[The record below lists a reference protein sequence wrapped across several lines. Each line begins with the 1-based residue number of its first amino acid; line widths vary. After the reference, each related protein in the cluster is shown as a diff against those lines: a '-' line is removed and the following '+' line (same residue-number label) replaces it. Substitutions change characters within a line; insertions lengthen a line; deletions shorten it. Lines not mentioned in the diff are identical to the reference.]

1 MDVLCVDIGTTSL
14 KVGIISENGEVVSVF
29 KKNLFEKKSKFVAEK
44 WFFALKSSLEH
55 LEKSSERKFEIE
67 AICVSGNGPTIVS
80 CGGLTLLWNKN
91 YEVSKERTENSL
103 FLPKLIAFK
112 ELFQKE
118 YNRTKY
124 LFSGPEYL
132 IYKLTQNVITLLPEE
147 RFIPAYWNDE
157 LLLRNDVDILP
168 EKLPPFVKIGEK
180 CGNLTAENAKFLKLK
195 KNIPVF
201 CAGPDFV
208 AALIGTNT
216 LETGKICD
224 RSGSSEGINFCV
236 NKQVFHEKIRTLPSV
251 QSDLWNISYLIP
263 KSSKSSEIERLK
275 MIKEGIEIL
284 KEIANQNN
292 FIFPQKIH
300 ITGGQSKNLQFLQKK
315 ANFLNL
321 EIAICN
327 CNDAE
332 LVGDACVA
340 FYGMK
345 KFNSLKE
352 AANSLVKESL
362 ILKPKIG

>member
-1 MDVLCVDIGTTSL
+1 MDVLCIDIGTTSL
-14 KVGIISENGEVVSVF
+14 KAGIFSDDGEVVSVF

-44 WFFALKSSLEH
+44 WLFALKSSLEH

-91 YEVSKERTENSL
+91 YEVSKERTGNSL

-132 IYKLTQNVITLLPEE
+132 IYKLTQNAITLLPEK
-147 RFIPAYWNDE
+147 RFIPAYWDDKT
-157 LLLRNDVDILP
+157 LSKNDVDIP
-168 EKLPPFVKIGEK
+168 AEKLPPFVKIGEK

-216 LETGKICD
+216 LENGKICD

-275 MIKEGIEIL
+275 MIKDGIDILQEIS
-284 KEIANQNN
+284 IQND
-292 FIFPQKIH
+292 FPFPKKMH
-300 ITGGQSKNLQFLQKK
+300 VTGGQAKNLEFLQKK
-315 ANFLNL
+315 SDFFKM
-321 EIAICN
+321 EIAVCN
-327 CNDAE
+327 CFDAE
-332 LVGDACVA
+332 LIGDACVA
-340 FYGMK
+340 FYGMG
-345 KFNSLKE
+345 KFASIKE
-352 AANSLVKESL
+352 AASKIVKESL
-362 ILKPKIG
+362 IFKPQI